1 MTLKAQN
8 LEYNAEKLQE
18 IPYRI
23 MQVIV
28 SLIITSALMKNIL
41 TYTTYTQSDTNS
53 QLCIPTVDMYYMQ
66 ACASIDFMD
75 MLQIVA
81 CESLYTDEKPVDI
94 PVTTKVSLLL
104 HMLIKL

>member
-1 MTLKAQN
+1 M
-8 LEYNAEKLQE
+8 
-18 IPYRI
+18 P
-23 MQVIV
+23 VIV
-28 SLIITSALMKNIL
+28 SLIITSVLMKNIL
-41 TYTTYTQSDTNS
+41 NYTQSDTNS

-75 MLQIVA
+75 MLQIMV